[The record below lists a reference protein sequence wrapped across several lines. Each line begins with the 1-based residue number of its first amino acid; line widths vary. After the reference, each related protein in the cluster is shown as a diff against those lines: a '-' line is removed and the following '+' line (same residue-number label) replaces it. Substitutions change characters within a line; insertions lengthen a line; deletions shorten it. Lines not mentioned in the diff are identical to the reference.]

1 MRKSE
6 ELEKSN
12 RGLYRI
18 IQKVSKKNGPPE
30 KNWLIAEI
38 KLNQFKISTKAV
50 TNEHCKNG
58 LRDGWG

>member
-12 RGLYRI
+12 RGLYII

-38 KLNQFKISTKAV
+38 KLN
-50 TNEHCKNG
+50 
-58 LRDGWG
+58 